1 MENKKQESGF
11 NLNNIILL
19 GSEFSRANQVF
30 YDNVKNEM
38 NINVDVQVEDYI
50 IAVKETL
57 TIRQTRQE
65 NEQVKMTVTVVGVFE
80 KVGESALD
88 NLEEFGHTNGA
99 AIIFPYIREHVSS
112 LSMKAGIMPIIL
124 QPVNFVS
131 LYNSN
136 KK

>member
-1 MENKKQESGF
+1 MENKTQESGF

-19 GSEFSRANQVF
+19 NSEFSRANRVF
-30 YDNVKNEM
+30 YDNVNNEM
-38 NINVDVQVEDYI
+38 NINVNVQVEDNI

-57 TIRQTRQE
+57 TIRQTHQE
-65 NEQVKMTVTVVGVFE
+65 NEQVRMVVTIVGVFE
-80 KVGESALD
+80 KVGKSAID
-88 NLEEFGHTNGA
+88 NLEEFGYTNGA